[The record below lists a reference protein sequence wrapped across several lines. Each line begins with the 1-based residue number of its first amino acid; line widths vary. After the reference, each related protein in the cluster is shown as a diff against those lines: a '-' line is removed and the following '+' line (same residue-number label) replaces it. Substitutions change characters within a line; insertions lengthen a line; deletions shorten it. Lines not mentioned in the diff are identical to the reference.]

1 MLAAV
6 ALHRSYV
13 AGRPIVDTMDAAEHL
28 RSALHVYTT
37 RAAPALGIDAY
48 AQQVYEANLERSR
61 VRSQLA
67 TITTIR
73 DGAAIPLR

>member
-6 ALHRSYV
+6 VLHRSYV
-13 AGRPIVDTMDAAEHL
+13 AGRPTVDTIDAAEHL
-28 RSALHVYTT
+28 RSALHAYTT
-37 RAAPALGIDAY
+37 RAAPALGL
-48 AQQVYEANLERSR
+48 EAPPSKPMKPTWERSR

>member
-6 ALHRSYV
+6 ALHRSYI
-13 AGRPIVDTMDAAEHL
+13 AGRPTVDTIDQPSTCVAPYKRTQPGL
-28 RSALHVYTT
+28 RRRSASRPTPSKPMKPT
-37 RAAPALGIDAY
+37 W
-48 AQQVYEANLERSR
+48 ERSR

-73 DGAAIPLR
+73 DGGAIPLR